1 MPIHPYLRAL
11 RERLARGER
20 VRLLGLGDSLTAGWE
35 VSRGFFDRFADGLAA
50 RFPRASLVPVQ
61 AGVPGDTAE
70 GGLGRVGRLLAPAPE
85 LAVVQ
90 FGLNDASMGVP
101 VAAYAGALE
110 GIGRRLLDAG
120 SAAVLVTSCPLP
132 DPEGNRWIRPYYDAV
147 RRVGAAL
154 GCAVAELDRHWTARA
169 GSRAARALWGRDGV
183 HPTDDGHALL
193 AEGLLALLDDG
204 PA

>member
-1 MPIHPYLRAL
+1 MPIHPHLVRL
-11 RERLARGER
+11 RERLALGER

-35 VSRGFFDRFADGLAA
+35 VSRGFFDLFADGLAA
-50 RFPRASLVPVQ
+50 RFPRAALEPVQ

-70 GGLGRVGRLLAPAPE
+70 GGLGRVGRLLAPAPD

-90 FGLNDASMGVP
+90 FGLNDAYTGVG
-101 VAAYAGALE
+101 VAAFAGCLE
-110 GIGRRLLDAG
+110 GIGARLLGAG
-120 SAAVLVTSCPLP
+120 SAVVLATSCPLP

-147 RRVGAAL
+147 RRAGEAL
-154 GCAVAELDRHWTARA
+154 GCAVAELDRRWTARA
-169 GSRAARALWGRDGV
+169 GSRPGRALWGWDGV

-193 AEGLLALLDDG
+193 AEGLLALLEDG